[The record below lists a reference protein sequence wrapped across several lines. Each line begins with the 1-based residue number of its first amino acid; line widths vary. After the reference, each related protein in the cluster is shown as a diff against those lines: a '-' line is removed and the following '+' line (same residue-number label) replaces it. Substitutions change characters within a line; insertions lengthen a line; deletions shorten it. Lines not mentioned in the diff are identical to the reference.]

1 MAGSRRIK
9 RRLFRLVIVI
19 LTLALL
25 AIIGGGTFLW
35 WRYTSRQ
42 AQSTGY
48 FKVQPVLQED
58 FRAQDYEIAS
68 FIPLWGQ
75 QSSIRPV
82 T

>member
-9 RRLFRLVIVI
+9 RRLFRLVTVV

-35 WRYTSRQ
+35 WRYNSRQ
-42 AQSTGY
+42 AQATGY
-48 FKVQPVLQED
+48 YKVEPVLQED
-58 FRAQDYEIAS
+58 FRAQDYGISS
-68 FIPLWGQ
+68 FIPLWGA
-75 QSSIRPV
+75 QSSLRPV